1 MKKLVT
7 FIILLIILVSCQNQ
21 SAKKSVLTEND
32 PEQENEKVDKIENLE
47 NENRPY
53 ITYSEFELRL
63 FLDSIGQLNP
73 DLLAKGMT
81 KKVDSVLN
89 NQTTLNH
96 ELSTADF
103 EKLKT
108 ASKEQ
113 LIDIDFAKKIFPNF
127 QFDNDLTEYTE
138 ENTIPIEFY
147 SFDKNEDD
155 FKEFASSIRTNFG
168 EGDIYF
174 FNSKKIIAKH
184 AVYYRYHLY
193 LKHFK
198 NENNQTVI
206 YYKVF
211 YNSGSGICWVQF
223 NFYKYRNNKITP
235 LLTEI
240 HDITY
245 QWMYPRMMS
254 IESTIVSERPLQLKF
269 VYENQFCDPKSD
281 EEIVFDCPRVEF
293 INDQTVVTYH
303 IDPQSGKYIPN
314 FKGTKLNRNK
324 MLSYFLI
331 DESHFIFV
339 NTHYDLFKEGLNGED
354 YALRNAI
361 LNFLNYL
368 KNYGGTE

>member
-127 QFDNDLTEYTE
+127 QFDSDLRKFRQDKK
-138 ENTIPIEFY
+138 IPIEFY
-147 SFDKNEDD
+147 SFDKNEYD
-155 FKEFASSIRTNFG
+155 FNEFVISIRTDFG
-168 EGDIYF
+168 KGDVYF
-174 FNSKKIIAKH
+174 FRNKKIIAKH
-184 AVYYRYHLY
+184 AVYYRYHLD

-198 NENNQTVI
+198 DENNQTVI
-206 YYKVF
+206 YYKLF
-211 YNSGSGICWVQF
+211 YESGSGICWIQF
-223 NFYKYRNNKITP
+223 NFYKYQNDKITP

-245 QWMYPRMMS
+245 QWLYPRMVS
-254 IESTIVSERPLQLKF
+254 IKSTIVNERPLQLQF
-269 VYENQFCDPKSD
+269 VYENHFCDPTSD
-281 EEIVFDCPRVEF
+281 ENVVFDCPRIEF
-293 INDQTVVTYH
+293 IKDSTIVTYN
-303 IDPQSGKYIPN
+303 IDTQSGIYVPN
-314 FKGTKLNRNK
+314 FTGTKLDRNK
-324 MLSYFLI
+324 LLSYFLI
-331 DESHFIFV
+331 NESHFLFV
-339 NTHYDLFKEGLNGED
+339 NTHYNLFSDGLNSKD
-354 YALRNAI
+354 DKLRNAI
-361 LNFLNYL
+361 LIYLNQL
-368 KNYGGTE
+368 KNYR